1 MIYLELQNEYM
12 IGKMFESKKQNISHK
27 WMTFKDLLDSGLNMM
42 EPIKNGNLSALTV
55 ILKSCGADA
64 GELLWKYI
72 DEEKVKVDSKI
83 LSEILISVVCNGRVG
98 AGFMKKWIKRGLP
111 TTFDNEKSMIAYM
124 SEVVGLSGYKNE
136 FSELKLEKTSF
147 TEMHTKTALYN
158 VTNVFDTLDLESKY
172 PVWFYVLLDGHT
184 PSVKKMINSM
194 GKFDVLNSLN
204 NSIENCFF
212 DNANILDGATK
223 NSIRGSREKEIK
235 TAQWFCQLAV
245 KSPEYTKDYKNVL
258 WNDIYVKLNCQKEIR
273 DFLLQDMA
281 SMKLFKWQT
290 MFLSDNLFEVMDS
303 DEDPEFKE
311 TWKKIILSMAHSAT
325 NSNAKK
331 SWDSWSLGLMK
342 SLKKNDMIKSLP
354 DSVKDNI
361 AYRIVTF
368 NPTKKK
374 INAARDLFDIDSLRQ
389 ALHGRLINADGR
401 GSEPYP
407 DVMKD
412 GCIESIIRLMKKF
425 EIDGTKG
432 MLGQRNAN
440 GFCVDYE
447 LLEAMEKN
455 GIFKDGEFE
464 KKLRQVI
471 DSPRSPSTDW
481 LLEKLNGIQVESLKK
496 SIVATKTNLKESL

>member
-1 MIYLELQNEYM
+1 
-12 IGKMFESKKQNISHK
+12 
-27 WMTFKDLLDSGLNMM
+27 M

-64 GELLWKYI
+64 GEILWKYI
-72 DEEKVKVDSKI
+72 DEEKAQVDSKI
-83 LSEILISVVCNGRVG
+83 LSEILISVVCNGMVG
-98 AGFMKKWIKRGLP
+98 SGFIKKWVKRGLP
-111 TTFDNEKSMIAYM
+111 TTFDNGKSMIAYM

-136 FSELKLEKTSF
+136 FSDLKLEKTSF
-147 TEMHTKTALYN
+147 TEMHTKTALYDVTKYPVYN
-158 VTNVFDTLDLESKY
+158 VIDVFDRLDSEPKY

-194 GKFDVLNSLN
+194 EKFNVLNSIN
-204 NSIENCFF
+204 NPIENCFF
-212 DNANILDGATK
+212 DNTNILDGATK
-223 NSIRGSREKEIK
+223 NSIRGNSDKEIK

-258 WNDIYVKLNCQKEIR
+258 WNDIYGKLNCQKEIR
-273 DFLLQDMA
+273 DYLLQDMA
-281 SMKLFKWQT
+281 SMNGGKWQT
-290 MFLSDNLFEVMDS
+290 MFLSDNVFEVMDS
-303 DEDPEFKE
+303 DEDLEFKE
-311 TWKKIILSMAHSAT
+311 RWKKIILSMACSAT
-325 NSNAKK
+325 NNNAKK

-354 DSVKDNI
+354 VDVKNNI

-374 INAARDLFDIDSLRQ
+374 INAAMDLFDRDSLRQ

-432 MLGQRNAN
+432 LLGQRNAN

-455 GIFKDGEFE
+455 GIFKGGEFE

-471 DSPRSPSTDW
+471 DSLRSPSTDW
-481 LLEKLNGIQVESLKK
+481 LLEKLNEIQVVNLKK